1 MRQAAIRILAVVL
14 CGLGTS
20 IFAVPAANADAIRDK
35 QWHLNYLNVT
45 AAHAQS
51 QGEGVTVAVVDSGV
65 NGSHPDLAGNVLA
78 GIDVSG
84 AGAPNGLEDLDG
96 HGTAMAS
103 LIAGHGHGNSDG
115 VLGIAPHVKI
125 FPVRDDRGTG
135 PTPESIVAGV
145 NAAVRSGA
153 KVISISQGGS
163 DVPALRAAIESGLAA
178 DAVVVAAMGNKPKQ
192 TLADFPASYDGVVA
206 VGAIDQNGNVASVSV
221 TGNAMVLS
229 APGMRIVSADKT
241 GYSIGDGTSA
251 STAIVAGA
259 AALVRSKYPNLSA
272 KEVVHRLT
280 ATATD
285 KGAPGRDPQY
295 GYGIVNLVAALT
307 ANVPPLTPSAGP
319 SQTKESTPGQT
330 KKTMPPANAAGQG
343 NRKTAG
349 SNSGLIV
356 AVSIAVVLVAAG
368 VVSWF
373 LLRRRPQT
381 PAT

>member
-1 MRQAAIRILAVVL
+1 M
-14 CGLGTS
+14 
-20 IFAVPAANADAIRDK
+20 
-35 QWHLNYLNVT
+35 NVT